1 MFVTAAIMAGAAV
14 YSAQEGK
21 KAASDQRKAARA
33 QAGAILAQG
42 AEERRRMLR
51 GQRRQVSSA
60 VAASHASGIMMS
72 GSNERYIQ
80 DMQDEMAREAAW
92 HRRATHASADAA
104 LRGGSLQ
111 ASATNAQA
119 TASGIQGL
127 TGAINQGWS
136 DYRGYRERQG
146 IS

>member
-21 KAASDQRKAARA
+21 KAASAQRKAARA

-42 AEERRRMLR
+42 YEERRRMKR
-51 GQRRQVSSA
+51 GQRQQIG
-60 VAASHASGIMMS
+60 AAEAATHASGIMMS

-80 DMQDEMAREAAW
+80 NMEDEMGREMAW
-92 HRRATHASADAA
+92 HRKATHAAADAA
-104 LRGGSLQ
+104 LVGGSLQ
-111 ASATNAQA
+111 ASATQAQG

-127 TGAINQGWS
+127 TGAMNQGWS
-136 DYRGYRERQG
+136 DYRQWKA
-146 IS
+146 S